1 MRRSLSL
8 TVLALSAVLVFA
20 RPAAADT
27 TDTLAKTFA
36 LTLAGTMIGAY
47 GLPYVTP
54 IIAPVVGP
62 AYAAT
67 AGTVNAV
74 LSPVFS
80 TPAAVASGYAATA
93 GAIDSVFMTAGTYS
107 VLQPRLVGAVTGMTI
122 GLVGGMYIFSEP
134 EVEVDESGPLETTN
148 TVVQLQQ

>member
-1 MRRSLSL
+1 MRRPL
-8 TVLALSAVLVFA
+8 TLTILVLSAALVFA
-20 RPAAADT
+20 RPATADT

-54 IIAPVVGP
+54 VIAPVVGP

-67 AGTVNAV
+67 AGAVNGA
-74 LSPVFS
+74 LTPIFS
-80 TPAAVASGYAATA
+80 TPAAVAAGYTA
-93 GAIDSVFMTAGTYS
+93 LAGGIDSALMTAGSYT

-122 GLVGGMYIFSEP
+122 GLVGGLYAFSEP
-134 EVEVDESGPLETTN
+134 EVEVNENGPLETTN